1 MSAVIAF
8 IIRVLALFGV
18 SLSPSAAGAIVAGG
32 VALLLGGGSL
42 ALYAK
47 GYAAADAKCDAAAL
61 QSKIDVLEAD
71 RDAARRAL
79 ADARL
84 RAASIELQANAD
96 KEGTAVYVEQLK
108 TRFASACAITDDD
121 LRGMRIKPPGGAAK
135 GIAAGKR
142 FLDAA
147 RRGAKGGEGR

>member
-1 MSAVIAF
+1 MSAAIAF

-18 SLSPSAAGAIVAGG
+18 SLSPFAAGAIVAGG
-32 VALLLGGGSL
+32 AALLLGGGSL

-84 RAASIELQANAD
+84 RAAAIELEANAD
-96 KEGTAVYVEQLK
+96 KEGTAVYVKQLEA
-108 TRFASACAITDDD
+108 RFASACAITDDD
-121 LRGMRIKPPGGAAK
+121 LRGMRIKPPGAAARA
-135 GIAAGKR
+135 AAGAGL
-142 FLDAA
+142 LDAA
-147 RRGAKGGEGR
+147 RRRAKGGEGR

>member
-18 SLSPSAAGAIVAGG
+18 SLSPFAAGAIVAGG
-32 VALLLGGGSL
+32 FAALLGGGSL

-47 GYAAADAKCDAAAL
+47 GYAAADGKCDAAAL
-61 QSKIDVLEAD
+61 QSRVDVLEAD

-84 RAASIELQANAD
+84 KATSIELQANAD

-108 TRFASACAITDDD
+108 ADFKSVCAITDDD
-121 LRGMRIKPPGGAAK
+121 LRGMRVKQRGRAAS
-135 GIAAGKR
+135 GIAAGGR
-142 FLDAA
+142 LLDAA
-147 RRGAKGGEGR
+147 RRRAAGSAGR